1 MKNRRNRIYYWIG
14 GLLAFIGMGAVAA
27 GVGLILNPDGSG
39 LGMKVELLAESPF
52 RNFLIPGISLF
63 LINGIGS
70 FLGAALALKRHIF
83 AGIVT
88 IILGAAMIIWISAQ
102 VYWVKLDADILFP
115 PRDNRDYFRC
125 HCKEREARGLPL
137 NPLLACP
144 FQSLFPLYNGISN
157 G

>member
-70 FLGAALALKRHIF
+70 FLGAALAFKRHIF
-83 AGIVT
+83 SGIVT

-102 VYWVKLDADILFP
+102 VYWVGWINWMQTFYFLLGIIEIILGVIVRKGRHGDF
-115 PRDNRDYFRC
+115 
-125 HCKEREARGLPL
+125 L
-137 NPLLACP
+137 
-144 FQSLFPLYNGISN
+144 
-157 G
+157 